1 MGYGAS
7 NHAPH
12 PQYPP
17 CTHPILSPEIPTNV
31 VWEGFCLGEICMFS
45 HLFMHLSSVENR
57 A

>member
-12 PQYPP
+12 PQYPL
-17 CTHPILSPEIPTNV
+17 CASPILSPEIPTNV
-31 VWEGFCLGEICMFS
+31 VREGLRLGEIGVPN
-45 HLFMHLSSVENR
+45 HLFIHLSSVENP

>member
-1 MGYGAS
+1 MDYGAS

-31 VWEGFCLGEICMFS
+31 VREGFCLGEICMLS
-45 HLFMHLSSVENR
+45 HLFIHLSPVENR